1 MFDNCFEWLSF
12 ARQLALYIDSG
23 LEHGNFFKN
32 NKLRCGGTINEDFV
46 ANLVMNLSVK
56 EF

>member
-1 MFDNCFEWLSF
+1 MTLSF

-32 NKLRCGGTINEDFV
+32 NKLRCGGIINEDFV
-46 ANLVMNLSVK
+46 ANLPLTLSVK
-56 EF
+56 KC